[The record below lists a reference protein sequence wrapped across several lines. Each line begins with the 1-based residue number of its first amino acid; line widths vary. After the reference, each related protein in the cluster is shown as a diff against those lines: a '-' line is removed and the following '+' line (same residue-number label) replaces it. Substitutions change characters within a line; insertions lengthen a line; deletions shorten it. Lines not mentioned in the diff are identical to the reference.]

1 MALWLFRRRTRRK
14 RSIRAANGDDAQVP
28 KRQTAPATSS
38 TTAPVDVLSPL
49 PDAPQL
55 SGTDPVHRRPS
66 RLQRLTR
73 TYSFELGRRDE
84 ILVGPRRSI
93 RKSKRGSA
101 PLPPRHAGSNPATS
115 PEPRLQSTT
124 GQEDKEAGAP
134 THEGAAYAPFGRVPT
149 LYPAKRDSGH
159 LMSRK
164 LSKRRKNSHDR
175 EREAELKALRD
186 FIPVRPATDAWTSG
200 RPLRKDNRRVKS
212 GGFAF
217 VKNPWDREQHPSDVS
232 LPLAESIHSSLSSD
246 SEQVSYKVSAFDVL
260 APKPTLRRTTNPRCT
275 PSQSITGAAPTRAD
289 SQRRKISSKS
299 QIPEA
304 TLKAHKRV
312 DDLANDLDASD
323 LRELMERD
331 KRRRERKREREQEKI
346 DSRLARR
353 AERERR
359 ALEKGRES
367 PANLERGVLGRES
380 VSLGIDTTSAVV
392 TSSRRRQPSA
402 SPTKKSDK
410 RPEDVA
416 AASPNGADDQIA
428 ERQRPLDVFHR
439 VDSIVLEE
447 STSPGKQD
455 PEEPVMPLA
464 QEQSPKVKGFLR
476 SKKSRSKSP
485 LSLNAQSDISGTP
498 RNASEASSRGPM
510 SWTSFFKWGL
520 RTKRSSGPS
529 SFSNTSRDSMSTQA
543 PAQSQPIS
551 PFNVTFI
558 PPGAAGRGT
567 GVPKRTRSRF
577 REDLPEHPLSPP
589 DSRMQ
594 SPEFDAM
601 PPVIKEQDSPPA
613 DAMPTPS
620 APINIP
626 GRRHDT
632 PVFDDM
638 RRTPSSLFRDGV
650 EPSPEPQQAM
660 SLASIDSEG
669 SWLSGRIKSG
679 RLSSQTKQRPV
690 QMFEGP
696 DDDMTEAGENA
707 DDSAGI
713 ADDEY
718 LNRVA
723 SRASGMVYPA
733 AWAGH
738 ESTGELRPSSD
749 EDDDP
754 RWGAVSGK
762 QPEVVRPSPA
772 GRIKSREGLLNM
784 VRPVTAPDDN
794 SEPGSPTS
802 PASPISNA
810 SEDVGRL
817 QRATSINLGQ
827 PHARHI
833 SAGSARLLDLSPR
846 SSTDIKRKSWSADNR
861 LPETETSQ
869 SG

>member
-1 MALWLFRRRTRRK
+1 M
-14 RSIRAANGDDAQVP
+14 
-28 KRQTAPATSS
+28 
-38 TTAPVDVLSPL
+38 
-49 PDAPQL
+49 
-55 SGTDPVHRRPS
+55 
-66 RLQRLTR
+66 
-73 TYSFELGRRDE
+73 
-84 ILVGPRRSI
+84 
-93 RKSKRGSA
+93 
-101 PLPPRHAGSNPATS
+101 
-115 PEPRLQSTT
+115 
-124 GQEDKEAGAP
+124 P
-134 THEGAAYAPFGRVPT
+134 TPEGAAYAPFGRVPT
-149 LYPAKRDSGH
+149 LYPAKRDGGH

-164 LSKRRKNSHDR
+164 LSKRRKNSNDR

-186 FIPVRPATDAWTSG
+186 FTPVRPATDAWTSG
-200 RPLRKDNRRVKS
+200 RPLKKDNRRVKS
-212 GGFAF
+212 GGFAI
-217 VKNPWDREQHPSDVS
+217 VKNPWGREQHPSDVS
-232 LPLAESIHSSLSSD
+232 LPLAESIHSSLSTD
-246 SEQVSYKVSAFDVL
+246 SEQVSYKVSTFDVL

-275 PSQSITGAAPTRAD
+275 RSQSITGTAPTRVD
-289 SQRRKISSKS
+289 SQRRKVSSKS

-346 DSRLARR
+346 QSKLARR
-353 AERERR
+353 AEKERR
-359 ALEKGRES
+359 AVEKGRES

-380 VSLGIDTTSAVV
+380 VGLGIDATSAVV
-392 TSSRRRQPSA
+392 TSSRRRQSGA
-402 SPTKKSDK
+402 SPTKKSEK

-416 AASPNGADDQIA
+416 AAARANGADG
-428 ERQRPLDVFHR
+428 ETEEPQRPLDVFHR

-447 STSPGKQD
+447 ATSPSKQD
-455 PEEPVMPLA
+455 LEEPIMPPA

-485 LSLNAQSDISGTP
+485 LSVNAQSDISGTP

-520 RTKRSSGPS
+520 GTKRSSGPS
-529 SFSNTSRDSMSTQA
+529 SFSNTSRDSMSTQP
-543 PAQSQPIS
+543 PAQTQPIS

-567 GVPKRTRSRF
+567 GAPKRTRSRF
-577 REDLPEHPLSPP
+577 REDLPEHPLSTS
-589 DSRMQ
+589 DSGMQ
-594 SPEFDAM
+594 SPDFHAM
-601 PPVIKEQDSPPA
+601 PPVIKEQDSPAA
-613 DAMPTPS
+613 DAMPAPS
-620 APINIP
+620 PPINIP

-632 PVFDDM
+632 PVFDDV

-650 EPSPEPQQAM
+650 QPSPEPQQAM

-669 SWLSGRIKSG
+669 SWLTGRIRSG

-696 DDDMTEAGENA
+696 DDDMTDAGENA

-723 SRASGMVYPA
+723 SRASNMVYPA

-762 QPEVVRPSPA
+762 QPEVVRLSPA

-794 SEPGSPTS
+794 SEPGSPAS
-802 PASPISNA
+802 PASPLSNA
-810 SEDVGRL
+810 SEDVGHV
-817 QRATSINLGQ
+817 QRATSINLDQ
-827 PHARHI
+827 AHARHI

-846 SSTDIKRKSWSADNR
+846 SSTDVKRKSWSADNR
-861 LPETETSQ
+861 LPEMQTS
-869 SG
+869 